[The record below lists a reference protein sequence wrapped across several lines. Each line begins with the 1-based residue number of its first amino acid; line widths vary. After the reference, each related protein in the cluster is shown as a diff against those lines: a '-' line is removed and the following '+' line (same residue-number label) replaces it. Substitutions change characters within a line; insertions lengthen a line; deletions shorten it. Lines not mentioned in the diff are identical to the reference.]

1 MRTGIPT
8 FFAVAA
14 LLSLAFYAWRRPAPD
29 RDATRKDAHLL
40 AGVADFLVHWLFW
53 LMGPMERALLAGR
66 VSPATINYVG
76 FALGALCGLAFAC
89 GWLVTA
95 ALALGASGICDTL
108 DGRIARASDRTS
120 RRGAFLDSTLD
131 RFVEVFVLLG
141 LLIHLG
147 AERHGPLLVL
157 LALAGSLLV
166 SYTRA
171 RGEAYGIVCNRGL
184 MQRAERLVVLIAAA
198 LASSGWFRASG
209 VNSRWPLMGATAL
222 IASGTLATA
231 VYRVFWIAKRL
242 PPPRAD

>member
-8 FFAVAA
+8 FFAVAV

-40 AGVADFLVHWLFW
+40 TGVADLLVHWLFW
-53 LMGPMERALLAGR
+53 LMRPLERALLAGR

-76 FALGALCGLAFAC
+76 LALGVFCGLAFAC

-95 ALALGASGICDTL
+95 ALALGGASGICDTL
-108 DGRIARASDRTS
+108 DGRIARASDRAS
-120 RRGAFLDSTLD
+120 QRGAFLDSTLD

-141 LLIHLG
+141 LLIHLS
-147 AERHGPLLVL
+147 AERHAPLLVL

-171 RGEAYGIVCNRGL
+171 RGEAYGVVCSRGL
-184 MQRAERLVVLIAAA
+184 MQRAERLLLLFVAA
-198 LASSGWFRASG
+198 LASSGAFRAK
-209 VNSRWPLMGATAL
+209 RAPT
-222 IASGTLATA
+222 
-231 VYRVFWIAKRL
+231 RVGRS
-242 PPPRAD
+242 